1 MSSDT
6 GTECV
11 FYMPIDEIL
20 AINRLDMPREL
31 LDIIKDY
38 TYYNKTKLPYL
49 KRISSKKESLNRLIS
64 VAFSRTK
71 LFDIVYS
78 RDDRSEDGEKW
89 VFGYKRF
96 MVGDD
101 GWKEKLY
108 LTGNNCRVCG
118 EYKYILYSKYLEL
131 GCSCPICDCLD

>member
-64 VAFSRTK
+64 VAFSRTN
-71 LFDIVYS
+71 
-78 RDDRSEDGEKW
+78 
-89 VFGYKRF
+89 
-96 MVGDD
+96 
-101 GWKEKLY
+101 Y
-108 LTGNNCRVCG
+108 L
-118 EYKYILYSKYLEL
+118 I
-131 GCSCPICDCLD
+131 